1 MKKRKYVLD
10 CGVVLLNHEDVINV
24 EDGSLETSYEQEDV
38 QYLICKTDQ
47 LMRKC
52 R

>member
-1 MKKRKYVLD
+1 MFWI
-10 CGVVLLNHEDVINV
+10 GVVLLNHEDIINV
-24 EDGSLETSYEQEDV
+24 EDGSVELGYEQEDV
-38 QYLICKTDQ
+38 QYLICKTHQ